1 MKSFREFNKILNEKI
16 GDFGSTA
23 KYVKPKENC
32 YGRTVK
38 YAMAPKKK
46 VCALNTDSGSGGGS
60 GDSGGE

>member
-1 MKSFREFNKILNEKI
+1 MKSFREFIQILNEKI
-16 GDFGSTA
+16 GDFGTTT

-46 VCALNTDSGSGGGS
+46 VCSLNTGSGSGGAS

>member
-1 MKSFREFNKILNEKI
+1 MQTIQEMK
-16 GDFGSTA
+16 GDFGVTA

-46 VCALNTDSGSGGGS
+46 VCAVNTDSGS
-60 GDSGGE
+60 DGE

>member
-1 MKSFREFNKILNEKI
+1 MKSFQQFRKILNEKI
-16 GDFGSTA
+16 GDFGATA

-46 VCALNTDSGSGGGS
+46 VCAVNTDSGS
-60 GDSGGE
+60 DGE

>member
-1 MKSFREFNKILNEKI
+1 MKSFQEFVHILNEKI
-16 GDFGSTA
+16 GDFGATA

-46 VCALNTDSGSGGGS
+46 VCSLNTDSGSG
-60 GDSGGE
+60 DSGGE

>member
-1 MKSFREFNKILNEKI
+1 MKSFREFVRILNENV

-46 VCALNTDSGSGGGS
+46 VCALNTDSGSGGAS

>member
-1 MKSFREFNKILNEKI
+1 MKSFQEFLKTIEEKV
-16 GDFGSTA
+16 GDFGATA

-46 VCALNTDSGSGGGS
+46 VCSLNTDSGSGGSS

>member
-1 MKSFREFNKILNEKI
+1 VRILNENV

-46 VCALNTDSGSGGGS
+46 VCALNTDSGSGG
-60 GDSGGE
+60 E

>member
-1 MKSFREFNKILNEKI
+1 MKSFPEFIQNLNEKI
-16 GDFGSTA
+16 GDFGATA

-38 YAMAPKKK
+38 YVMAPKKK